1 MVSAGLVPDTS
12 AGHGRV
18 SFISEGEASLYFA
31 IQHGLPSG
39 TLEVCTPRSC
49 VLCDVVTDSR
59 PFRDMQRGEGVVI
72 VDAGG
77 GTIDISTYQ
86 KPVGVKKF
94 EEISA
99 PKCTS
104 RDPLSLDVCYVP

>member
-1 MVSAGLVPDTS
+1 M
-12 AGHGRV
+12 
-18 SFISEGEASLYFA
+18 
-31 IQHGLPSG
+31 
-39 TLEVCTPRSC
+39 
-49 VLCDVVTDSR
+49 
-59 PFRDMQRGEGVVI
+59 I

-99 PKCTS
+99 PKCEPFPSQLFFSMILLNLILSFRRPLLRIYIRQHPRTS
-104 RDPLSLDVCYVP
+104 ILARPP